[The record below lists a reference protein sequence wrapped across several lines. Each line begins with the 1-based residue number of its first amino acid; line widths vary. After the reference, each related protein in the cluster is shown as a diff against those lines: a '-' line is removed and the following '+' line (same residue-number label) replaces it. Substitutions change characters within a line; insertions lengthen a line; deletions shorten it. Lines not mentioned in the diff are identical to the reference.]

1 MALVRQGFGI
11 VLQKTLRC
19 QGGAISRRKLDHFSC
34 LRGYL
39 DATVRSRDATQAPMR
54 ILRPARYLLDAITIG
69 LVLSL
74 PTLWLMGRIK
84 AELGPVGFSMS

>member
-1 MALVRQGFGI
+1 
-11 VLQKTLRC
+11 
-19 QGGAISRRKLDHFSC
+19 
-34 LRGYL
+34 
-39 DATVRSRDATQAPMR
+39 MR
-54 ILRPARYLLDAITIG
+54 VLRPALYLLDAITIG